1 MDLTDLIGREDI
13 FVPFKASCKKQVL
26 QDLAS
31 IAAEKTGISER
42 EIFQTLLEREKLGS
56 TGVGNGIAIPHGK
69 LSKLDKITG
78 FVAFLEN
85 PIDFDAMDDQPVDIV
100 FLLLAPDMAGADHL
114 KALSRIARVLR
125 EPDMLEKLRN
135 SGDAETIHELLSLAQ
150 TSHAA

>member
-1 MDLTDLIGREDI
+1 MDLTDLIGRDDI
-13 FVPFKASCKKQVL
+13 HLSFKASCKKQVL

-31 IAAEKTGISER
+31 IAADKTGISER

-69 LSKLDKITG
+69 LAGLDKISG
-78 FVAFLEN
+78 LVAFLEK

-125 EPDMLEKLRN
+125 EPDMLQRLRN
-135 SGDAETIHELLSLAQ
+135 SNDPEIVHELLALSH

>member
-1 MDLTDLIGREDI
+1 MDLTDLIGRDDI
-13 FVPFKASCKKQVL
+13 HLSFKASCKKQVL

-31 IAAEKTGISER
+31 IAADKTGISER

-69 LSKLDKITG
+69 LAGLGKISG
-78 FVAFLEN
+78 LVAFLEK

-125 EPDMLEKLRN
+125 EPDMLQRLRN
-135 SGDAETIHELLSLAQ
+135 SNDPEIVHELLALSH

>member
-13 FVPFKASCKKQVL
+13 FVSFKASCKKQVL
-26 QDLAS
+26 QDLAG
-31 IAAEKTGISER
+31 IASEKTGISEQ

-69 LSKLDKITG
+69 LSKLESIKG
-78 FVAFLEN
+78 VVAFLEQ

-114 KALSRIARVLR
+114 KALSRVARVLR
-125 EPDMLEKLRN
+125 EPDMLQKLRN
-135 SGDAETIHELLSLAQ
+135 SNDPESVLELLSLSQ

>member
-13 FVPFKASCKKQVL
+13 YVPFKASCKKQVL

-31 IAAEKTGISER
+31 IAADKTGVSER
-42 EIFQTLLEREKLGS
+42 EIFDTLLEREKLGS

-69 LSKLDKITG
+69 LGKLDKITG
-78 FVAFLEN
+78 LVAFLEN

-125 EPDMLEKLRN
+125 EPDMLDKLRN
-135 SGDAETIHELLSLAQ
+135 SGDADSIHELLGLAQ

>member
-1 MDLTDLIGREDI
+1 MDLTDLIGRDDI
-13 FVPFKASCKKQVL
+13 HLSFKASCKKQVL

-31 IAAEKTGISER
+31 IAADKTGISER

-69 LSKLDKITG
+69 LAGLDKISG
-78 FVAFLEN
+78 LVAFLEK
-85 PIDFDAMDDQPVDIV
+85 PIDFGAMDDQPVDIV

-125 EPDMLEKLRN
+125 EPDMLQRLRN
-135 SGDAETIHELLSLAQ
+135 SNDREIVHELLPL
-150 TSHAA
+150 

>member
-1 MDLTDLIGREDI
+1 MDLTDLIGRQDI
-13 FVPFKASCKKQVL
+13 YVPFKASCKKQVL

-31 IAAEKTGISER
+31 IAADKTGVSER
-42 EIFQTLLEREKLGS
+42 EIFETLLEREKLGS

-69 LSKLDKITG
+69 LKSLDKISG
-78 FVAFLEN
+78 LVAFLEK
-85 PIDFDAMDDQPVDIV
+85 PVDFDAMDDQPVDIV

-125 EPDMLEKLRN
+125 EPDMLVKLRN
-135 SGDAETIHELLSLAQ
+135 SSDAESIHELLSLAQ